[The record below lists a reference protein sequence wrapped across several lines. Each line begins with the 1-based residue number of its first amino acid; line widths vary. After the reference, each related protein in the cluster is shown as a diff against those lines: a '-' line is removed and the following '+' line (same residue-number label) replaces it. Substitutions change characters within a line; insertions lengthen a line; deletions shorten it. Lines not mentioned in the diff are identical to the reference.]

1 MCLQKPKWIT
11 ISFHLFN
18 WMEVRRIVWTTMRI
32 HSIWNPSRKI
42 KLSWFNFKRRYLR
55 FTVGQLVE
63 TFVRLHVERH
73 AALVAP
79 EARLVPCLRP
89 SSKIIINNNSF
100 QGFKSFNSTFLRKFV
115 YKIWI
120 IIFCYNS
127 LGLLMSFFHDFLWL
141 VESMLIASI
150 KHRYWI
156 DKSFVKN
163 ATLMSW
169 FHFFKNGIFQ
179 GLFFYAN
186 RLD

>member
-1 MCLQKPKWIT
+1 MV
-11 ISFHLFN
+11 ISQLIIIHFKGSS
-18 WMEVRRIVWTTMRI
+18 
-32 HSIWNPSRKI
+32 HSI
-42 KLSWFNFKRRYLR
+42 
-55 FTVGQLVE
+55 QL
-63 TFVRLHVERH
+63 T
-73 AALVAP
+73 
-79 EARLVPCLRP
+79 
-89 SSKIIINNNSF
+89 II
-100 QGFKSFNSTFLRKFV
+100 LRKFV

-156 DKSFVKN
+156 NKSFVKN

-179 GLFFYAN
+179 GLFFMLIDSIKLGKLNKFVTKTQLVMSSTKFLFQILNFLHFLGACSSN
-186 RLD
+186 QIGQTCKSDE